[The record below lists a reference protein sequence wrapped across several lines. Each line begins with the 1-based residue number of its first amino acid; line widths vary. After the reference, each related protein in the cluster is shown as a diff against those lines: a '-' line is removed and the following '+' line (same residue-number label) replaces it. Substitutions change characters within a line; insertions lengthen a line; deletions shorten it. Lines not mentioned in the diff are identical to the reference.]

1 MRKKVIK
8 LEKTE
13 KKKKEKKKT
22 PLYTG
27 SIPES

>member
-1 MRKKVIK
+1 MRKKVIN

-13 KKKKEKKKT
+13 KKEKKKT